1 MSFPL
6 LASLIVLSTSDSL
19 LLFFPPIIGDFIIFS
34 CDLTS
39 HRPFTKT
46 VVPRFSRS
54 VLRLPSDRSLA
65 NRVLSD
71 DLRRFPTVQPALHP
85 FWIAYHRICLKVSCF
100 AIPCLIYLITFQ
112 VGNSLDLFA
121 IYPILCCCP
130 LRLFPIFLVY
140 IYQVFFL
147 HVPLMFVFQ
156 VLYFCMYHF

>member
-1 MSFPL
+1 MKAGITMAVLNCFGNFPVSMIL
-6 LASLIVLSTSDSL
+6 LVRAV
-19 LLFFPPIIGDFIIFS
+19 IGF
-34 CDLTS
+34 
-39 HRPFTKT
+39 
-46 VVPRFSRS
+46 
-54 VLRLPSDRSLA
+54 
-65 NRVLSD
+65 D

-121 IYPILCCCP
+121 IHPILCCCP

-140 IYQVFFL
+140 IYQVLFR